1 MIQKCNTCPN
11 LRSCIN
17 GRWCAK
23 LQVYVEYLK
32 LIECDNDNVRIKVH
46 RRTLR
51 KIYKTSVTV

>member
-1 MIQKCNTCPN
+1 MIQKCNTCPH

-32 LIECDNDNVRIKVH
+32 LIECDNDNVRIKS
-46 RRTLR
+46 
-51 KIYKTSVTV
+51 I

>member
-1 MIQKCNTCPN
+1 MIQKCNTCPH

-32 LIECDNDNVRIKVH
+32 LIECDNDNVRINSMDLTKN
-46 RRTLR
+46 LQE
-51 KIYKTSVTV
+51 